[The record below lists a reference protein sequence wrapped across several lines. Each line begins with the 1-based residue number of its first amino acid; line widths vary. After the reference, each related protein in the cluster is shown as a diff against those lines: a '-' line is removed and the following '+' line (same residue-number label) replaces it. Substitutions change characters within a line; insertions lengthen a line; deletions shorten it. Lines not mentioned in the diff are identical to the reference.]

1 MDAEL
6 YQYIEA
12 YVRRVVEEAFAERD
26 DAEDFLAIPAT
37 EPEPPP
43 LSIAVLRTARAQL
56 LGDKPH
62 CAACGLVYDE
72 PMHAW
77 EHRCTVHT
85 QSLSDGDNGRWGD
98 FSYSDH
104 VFLYDVGISL
114 DKEDGGLL

>member
-56 LGDKPH
+56 LGDS
-62 CAACGLVYDE
+62 Y
-72 PMHAW
+72 
-77 EHRCTVHT
+77 
-85 QSLSDGDNGRWGD
+85 NGRCED
-98 FSYSDH
+98 LSYSDDA
-104 VFLYDVGISL
+104 FLYDVGISL